1 MKDHLRGS
9 LFDRLVDEEPY
20 VTQVSPSLKTMDRD
34 GLKDS
39 IHRELSWLLNTTCS
53 FSRQQM
59 ESMDRNTLTYGIHD
73 FSSFFPDSSDNR
85 VRLSH
90 VIKEI
95 IESFE
100 PRLRSVEVEVKE
112 MNTQKDRFA
121 LALVIEAELIINKIT
136 EPITFIMAID

>member
-1 MKDHLRGS
+1 MNDYLRGS
-9 LFDRLVDEEPY
+9 LFDRLVDDEPY
-20 VTQVSPSLKTMDRD
+20 VTQASPSLKTLDRK

-53 FSRQQM
+53 FSREQM

-90 VIKEI
+90 VIREI

-100 PRLRSVEVEVKE
+100 PRLRNVEVEVKE
-112 MNTQKDRFA
+112 MNTKKDRFT
-121 LALVIEAELIINKIT
+121 LALVIEAELVINKIT

>member
-1 MKDHLRGS
+1 MNDHLRGS
-9 LFDRLVDEEPY
+9 LFDRLVDDEPY
-20 VTQVSPSLKTMDRD
+20 VTQTSPSLKTLDRK

-53 FSRQQM
+53 FSREQM
-59 ESMDRNTLTYGIHD
+59 DSMDRNTLTYGIHD

-90 VIKEI
+90 VIREI

-100 PRLRSVEVEVKE
+100 PRLRNVEVEVKE
-112 MNTQKDRFA
+112 MNTKKDRFT
-121 LALVIEAELIINKIT
+121 LALVIEAELVINKIT